1 MDSVLVVHPVA
12 FRQPHRKKNV
22 LLKYAVSKPVKV
34 SVARIEKLRKPDC
47 ITRDSC
53 MRRAHWSFVDTAR
66 WSVQKRIV
74 VEELFIDTNWMAE
87 MGIVFPQQF
96 C

>member
-1 MDSVLVVHPVA
+1 MT

-22 LLKYAVSKPVKV
+22 LLKYSVSKPVKV
-34 SVARIEKLRKPDC
+34 TIARIETLRQPDC
-47 ITRDSC
+47 IIRDSC
-53 MRRAHWSFVDTAR
+53 MGRAHWSLVDMAR

-74 VEELFIDTNWMAE
+74 VKELFIETNWMAA

>member
-1 MDSVLVVHPVA
+1 MA

-22 LLKYAVSKPVKV
+22 LLKYAISKTVKV
-34 SVARIEKLRKPDC
+34 TIVRIETLRKPNC
-47 ITRDSC
+47 IIRDSC
-53 MRRAHWSFVDTAR
+53 MGRAHWSLVDTAR

-74 VEELFIDTNWMAE
+74 VEELFIETNRMAA